1 MVTFLIT
8 SVLFLG
14 LIAIALYFWQKP
26 AKTTDYIELQ
36 PPPPTG
42 LFTNQTPEL
51 LLEAPPAVAEDDKQQ
66 AAGDEREARKQLAEQ
81 FIELWQ
87 EAPDRVS
94 TAKMLHLA
102 ALSDDAMT
110 YHDAVETALRV
121 WQNGGIPD
129 LSAAELQTLFNS
141 EFWLLSSGT
150 RSSGAGFL
158 LKRTLSQAKRVL
170 TTKETHHGKL

>member
-1 MVTFLIT
+1 MLTFLIT

-14 LIAIALYFWQKP
+14 LVAIALYFWQKP
-26 AKTTDYIELQ
+26 AKTTDYIGELP

-42 LFTNQTPEL
+42 LFTNQSSEL
-51 LLEAPPAVAEDDKQQ
+51 LIEAPSTTDDDQQQ
-66 AAGDEREARKQLAEQ
+66 AAGDAYNESEAKKELALQ
-81 FIELWQ
+81 FIESWQ
-87 EAPDRVS
+87 ESPDRAS

-110 YHDAVETALRV
+110 YHAAVEAALRV
-121 WQNGGIPD
+121 WRNGGIPG
-129 LSAAELQTLFNS
+129 LSAVELQALLNS

-170 TTKETHHGKL
+170 NN